1 MSVSASTI
9 SISVIIP
16 VYNTEE
22 CLSRCLDS
30 VLHQSMRNIEILCI
44 NDGSTDHSLQI
55 LESYAEQDNR
65 VRVYS
70 QLNQGAGAAR
80 NEGIRH
86 ASGKYIQFTD
96 SDDFMDSRMLEV
108 LFRRAEETSA
118 DIVQSR
124 FRRCNPET
132 GQYGTPDGLKI
143 NVLKGH
149 PVFSAD
155 DFGGI
160 VTDICTPGPCTNLY
174 STAFLNE
181 TQIRFPETRNTEDA
195 FFVFMSVLLAER
207 ISWIKNAFYSY
218 RDRDESLHKT
228 VYQHPLAFIEVEESI
243 LQDLH
248 RRQLWPAAQKA
259 FTVNSVNNCY
269 YGLRRLYSSPGAMAA
284 ALNRLIFGY
293 FPETKILESPE
304 SWYARHDDY
313 LLLKDMYMR
322 ALAFKDSSEWIHV
335 PDMSHEEENLF
346 NMERFAMDHIIRD
359 LEEKKDNLKTTNTY
373 RTAEFIARVP
383 RKIKD
388 AFKQKEH

>member
-1 MSVSASTI
+1 MK
-9 SISVIIP
+9 IIMLGAP
-16 VYNTEE
+16 
-22 CLSRCLDS
+22 
-30 VLHQSMRNIEILCI
+30 
-44 NDGSTDHSLQI
+44 
-55 LESYAEQDNR
+55 
-65 VRVYS
+65 
-70 QLNQGAGAAR
+70 GAGKGTQAKLIADKYQIPHISTGDIFR
-80 NEGIRH
+80 ANIKEG
-86 ASGKYIQFTD
+86 
-96 SDDFMDSRMLEV
+96 
-108 LFRRAEETSA
+108 
-118 DIVQSR
+118 
-124 FRRCNPET
+124 
-132 GQYGTPDGLKI
+132 
-143 NVLKGH
+143 
-149 PVFSAD
+149 
-155 DFGGI
+155 
-160 VTDICTPGPCTNLY
+160 
-174 STAFLNE
+174 
-181 TQIRFPETRNTEDA
+181 TELGMKA
-195 FFVFMSVLLAER
+195 KSFMSVLLAER